1 MALSGVEALR
11 LERQA
16 RTLIRLTVMYG
27 LISGVWSFV
36 RTMVSWLVVLFD
48 QWPTRN
54 SPESVQEILTA
65 LKWAGPALPSCVLA
79 SIFASKI
86 SVSDIVR
93 RPCVV

>member
-54 SPESVQEILTA
+54 SRIS
-65 LKWAGPALPSCVLA
+65 AGNLNGLEVGGPCPALVC
-79 SIFASKI
+79 
-86 SVSDIVR
+86 
-93 RPCVV
+93 PCVYLCV